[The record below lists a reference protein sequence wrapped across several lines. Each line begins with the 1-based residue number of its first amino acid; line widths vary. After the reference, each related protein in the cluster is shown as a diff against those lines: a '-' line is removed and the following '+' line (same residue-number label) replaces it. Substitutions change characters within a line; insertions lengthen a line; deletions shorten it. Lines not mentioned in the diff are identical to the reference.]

1 MTISGVIRDMKDLQE
16 YTRLNRS
23 WGESNYERSG
33 LRDNRKSVSWK
44 SKTKNNRMIPFG
56 IKSRCIHINSP
67 WKRFSRYKGRVTNL
81 MECFHNP

>member
-44 SKTKNNRMIPFG
+44 SKTKNNRMILFD
-56 IKSRCIHINSP
+56 SP
-67 WKRFSRYKGRVTNL
+67 WKRFSRYKGRVANL